1 VATSQHIFICY
12 DPADNAVMQRIRDNL
27 QRVGLKIW
35 AGDAIEP
42 GSDQWRKQVPNAIR
56 NAAVVVVLM
65 SPAAN
70 RSEWVEREL
79 DLAKSVGVE
88 ILPLMVSGEVHQ
100 ALLPALAEMEYI
112 DLRADYE
119 ANIIQVI
126 RLCYEY
132 RQQEDS
138 RTTTE
143 LRQVM
148 ADEDAADVPAP
159 AKSGKPALPTKLS
172 KSGQSTQLS
181 KQTKPTHEDVK
192 VFVRQ
197 ISSVEDI
204 VKPETDEDRRKK
216 EKERRMFLLIATGVV
231 ILAVIGGLLAIFLVS
246 GLNPFELGREIEE
259 TLAAENAGTE
269 EVSPTTE
276 ASPTVEMTVTSAP
289 TTSVP
294 PTATTQPSAT
304 PIPPTSTTAPTAIP
318 TSIPP
323 TAVPTTIPPTAIP
336 PTATTIP
343 PVQIVVPTLPPTNTV
358 VPSLTPVATGNIE
371 IMYNGNTLV
380 FHNIG
385 TSDVNLTGI
394 QFILVGATPADS
406 VLFLA
411 DEWGLNNNILQNQ
424 RCAQVWS
431 VAFSE
436 IPATDPPA
444 NECASRSA
452 YRATPRTFW
461 IADAD
466 KTVFEIRQNGNVLAQ
481 CQAAPEG
488 NETIMRCMVNI

>member
-12 DPADNAVMQRIRDNL
+12 DPADTTVMQRIRDNL

-35 AGDAIEP
+35 AGDTIEP
-42 GSDQWRKQVPNAIR
+42 GSDQWRKQVPNAVR

-79 DLAKSVGVE
+79 YLAKSVGIE

-148 ADEDAADVPAP
+148 ADEDAADVLATG
-159 AKSGKPALPTKLS
+159 KSGKPALPTRPS
-172 KSGQSTQLS
+172 KSGQPTQLS

-204 VKPETDEDRRKK
+204 VKPETEEDRRKK
-216 EKERRMFLLIATGVV
+216 TAERRMFLLVATGVV

-246 GLNPFELGREIEE
+246 GLNPFELGRGIEE
-259 TLAAENAGTE
+259 TIVAEIVETE
-269 EVSPTTE
+269 EIAPTVE
-276 ASPTVEMTVTSAP
+276 FSPTVEMTA
-289 TTSVP
+289 TTLSTATDIP
-294 PTATTQPSAT
+294 LTATTQPSAT
-304 PIPPTSTTAPTAIP
+304 VIPPTSTTAPTAIP
-318 TSIPP
+318 TRVPP
-323 TAVPTTIPPTAIP
+323 TAVPTTIPPTP
-336 PTATTIP
+336 TTIP
-343 PVQIVVPTLPPTNTV
+343 PVQIVVPTLPPTNTL

-385 TSDVNLTGI
+385 ATDVNLTGV

-411 DEWGLNNNILQNQ
+411 DEWGLTNNILQNQ

-431 VAFSE
+431 TEFSE

-452 YRATPRTFW
+452 YRATSRTFW
-461 IADAD
+461 IQDAD
-466 KTVFEIRQNGNVLAQ
+466 KTVFEIRQNGSVLAQ
-481 CQAAPEG
+481 CQAASEG

>member
-1 VATSQHIFICY
+1 
-12 DPADNAVMQRIRDNL
+12 
-27 QRVGLKIW
+27 
-35 AGDAIEP
+35 
-42 GSDQWRKQVPNAIR
+42 
-56 NAAVVVVLM
+56 
-65 SPAAN
+65 
-70 RSEWVEREL
+70 
-79 DLAKSVGVE
+79 
-88 ILPLMVSGEVHQ
+88 MVSGEVHQ

-148 ADEDAADVPAP
+148 ADEDESDAP
-159 AKSGKPALPTKLS
+159 VIGKSGKPALPTRPS
-172 KSGQSTQLS
+172 KSGQPTQLS

-204 VKPETDEDRRKK
+204 VKPETEEDRRKK
-216 EKERRMFLLIATGVV
+216 TTERRMFLLIATGVV

-259 TLAAENAGTE
+259 TLAAENAVTE
-269 EVSPTTE
+269 EVTPTVE
-276 ASPTVEMTVTSAP
+276 ASPTVEVIATSEP

-304 PIPPTSTTAPTAIP
+304 VIPPTSTTAPTAIP
-318 TSIPP
+318 TRVPP
-323 TAVPTTIPPTAIP
+323 MAVPTIVP

-343 PVQIVVPTLPPTNTV
+343 PVQMVVPTLSPTNTII
-358 VPSLTPVATGNIE
+358 PSLTPVATGNIE

-380 FHNIG
+380 FHNIS
-385 TSDVNLTGI
+385 TADVNLTGI
-394 QFILVGATPADS
+394 QFILVGATPEQS

-411 DEWGLNNNILQNQ
+411 DEWGLTNNMLQNQ

-481 CQAAPEG
+481 CQAAPES
-488 NETIMRCMVNI
+488 NETIMRCLVNI

>member
-12 DPADNAVMQRIRDNL
+12 DPADTAVMQRIRDNL

-42 GSDQWRKQVPNAIR
+42 GSDQWRKQVPNAVR

-148 ADEDAADVPAP
+148 ADEDGVEAP
-159 AKSGKPALPTKLS
+159 ASGKSGKPALPTKLS
-172 KSGQSTQLS
+172 KSGQPTQLS

-216 EKERRMFLLIATGVV
+216 TAERRMFLLIATGVV

-246 GLNPFELGREIEE
+246 GLNPLALGQAKEE
-259 TLAAENAGTE
+259 TTE
-269 EVSPTTE
+269 PESVVTQEITPTLVV
-276 ASPTVEMTVTSAP
+276 SPTVEMTATTEP
-289 TTSVP
+289 TTSGT

-304 PIPPTSTTAPTAIP
+304 SIPPTSTTAPTAIP

-323 TAVPTTIPPTAIP
+323 TTVP
-336 PTATTIP
+336 PTATLIP
-343 PVQIVVPTLPPTNTV
+343 PVQTVVPTLLPTNTA

-371 IMYNGNTLV
+371 MMYNGNTLV
-380 FHNIG
+380 FHNIS
-385 TSDVNLTGI
+385 TADINLTGI

-411 DEWGLNNNILQNQ
+411 DEWGLNNNMLQNQ

-431 VAFSE
+431 TEFSE

-452 YRATPRTFW
+452 YRATSRTFW

>member
-12 DPADNAVMQRIRDNL
+12 DPADTVVMQRIRDNL

-42 GSDQWRKQVPNAIR
+42 GSDQWRKQVPNAVR

-70 RSEWVEREL
+70 RSEWVEREI

-148 ADEDAADVPAP
+148 ADEDESDAP
-159 AKSGKPALPTKLS
+159 VIGKSGKPALPTRPS
-172 KSGQSTQLS
+172 KSGQPTQLS

-204 VKPETDEDRRKK
+204 VKPETEEDRRKK
-216 EKERRMFLLIATGVV
+216 TTERRMFLLIATGVV

-259 TLAAENAGTE
+259 TLAAENAVTE
-269 EVSPTTE
+269 EVTPTVE
-276 ASPTVEMTVTSAP
+276 ASPTVEVIATSEP

-304 PIPPTSTTAPTAIP
+304 VIPPTSTTAPTAIP
-318 TSIPP
+318 TRVPP
-323 TAVPTTIPPTAIP
+323 MAVPTIVP

-343 PVQIVVPTLPPTNTV
+343 PVQMVVPTLSPTNTII
-358 VPSLTPVATGNIE
+358 PSLTPVATGNIE

-380 FHNIG
+380 FHNIS
-385 TSDVNLTGI
+385 TADVNLTGI
-394 QFILVGATPADS
+394 QFILVGATPEQS

-411 DEWGLNNNILQNQ
+411 DEWGLTNNMLQNQ

-436 IPATDPPA
+436 IPATEPPA